1 MFVAEVKVIYAHY
14 QTNSPMPLKW
24 RLAVLMAD
32 RELDY
37 KALGKAARLHPNTVS
52 KLKNNMPERLEMT
65 TLIKLCKALNC
76 QPGELLQYIPGDEDF
91 EDEESEQND
100 S

>member
-1 MFVAEVKVIYAHY
+1 MIYAGIT
-14 QTNSPMPLKW
+14 QQSPMPLKW

-32 RELDY
+32 REMDY

-65 TLIKLCKALNC
+65 TLIKLCKALDC
-76 QPGELLQYIPGDEDF
+76 QPGELLKYVPGKEDF
-91 EDEESEQND
+91 EEDESEQDNG
-100 S
+100 

>member
-1 MFVAEVKVIYAHY
+1 MIYARLT
-14 QTNSPMPLKW
+14 QQSPMPLKW

-32 RELDY
+32 REMDY

-65 TLIKLCKALNC
+65 TLIKLCKALDC
-76 QPGELLQYIPGDEDF
+76 QPGELLKYVPGKEDF
-91 EDEESEQND
+91 EEDESEQDNG
-100 S
+100 